1 MEREVSKLKEKNSKE
16 RKKVVRE
23 SKPIRSKIF
32 SFERVYS
39 RENTRE
45 KICATCLKEEN
56 FFTFQ
61 HENVASK
68 SMGAEMF
75 KLQSS
80 RK

>member
-45 KICATCLKEEN
+45 KICAT
-56 FFTFQ
+56 
-61 HENVASK
+61 
-68 SMGAEMF
+68 G
-75 KLQSS
+75 
-80 RK
+80 